1 MDWISHSTKE
11 KSFLAPNVLILNRE
25 GLWKSEGGG
34 GEEGMQ
40 EEGGVLEKRGSFLTS
55 CKRRGGRG
63 TRKAKS
69 ANAMHR

>member
-34 GEEGMQ
+34 GGGEGMQ
-40 EEGGVLEKRGSFLTS
+40 EEGGAGKE
-55 CKRRGGRG
+55 
-63 TRKAKS
+63 RKLF
-69 ANAMHR
+69 NIL